1 VGEKEIEARFQAR
14 GEDNIFHNYVNCV
27 IFPKKGEIPVTSQI
41 SGSDLDGDNFFICWD
56 QELVPEN
63 DEPIYVID
71 APVKAT
77 DGGNKAVNKKEV
89 EVVYQEMLNF
99 FVEYLNYE
107 KLGQID
113 NSHLV
118 HADRSPFYAKSKEC
132 VELAIAHG
140 KAVDFPKSGFCP
152 EVDPK
157 LLVSTYPD
165 FMEKE
170 ESVIIAIFSPSTSA
184 SPSWGASTATSKSA

>member
-1 VGEKEIEARFQAR
+1 
-14 GEDNIFHNYVNCV
+14 
-27 IFPKKGEIPVTSQI
+27 
-41 SGSDLDGDNFFICWD
+41 
-56 QELVPEN
+56 
-63 DEPIYVID
+63 
-71 APVKAT
+71 
-77 DGGNKAVNKKEV
+77 V
-89 EVVYQEMLNF
+89 EVYEDMLNF

-118 HADRSPFYAKSKEC
+118 HADRSPFYAKAKEC

-170 ESVIIAIFSPSTSA
+170 EAVIPISFSPSTSA
-184 SPSWGASTATSKSA
+184 SPSSATSTATSKSASRTCSPAARPRRPAKSTRKSSENSQLGNQSASRRRRSVRPLRSFRTTRGN